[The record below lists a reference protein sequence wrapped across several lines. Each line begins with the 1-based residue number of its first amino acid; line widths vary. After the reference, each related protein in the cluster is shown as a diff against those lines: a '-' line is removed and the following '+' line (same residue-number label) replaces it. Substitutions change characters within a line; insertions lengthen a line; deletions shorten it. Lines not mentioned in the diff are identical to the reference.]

1 MVDLASPSQR
11 HLGVWLLQPEGYRAF
26 VPRPLPL
33 SPPLQFDSM
42 LQSKLSLAD
51 RALAR
56 LDGISAV
63 LPNPDLFIAMYVK
76 KEALLSSQIEGTQAS
91 LEGVLEFESDLTP
104 RDDINEIRDVVN
116 YIRALNM
123 GIAEL
128 PRTGLSLNL
137 LCSLH
142 QTLLEGTRGARRNP
156 GQFRTIQNWIGLS
169 GASIHEAIFVP
180 PPPAELHRALAELE
194 AFMNAPDELPPLIQ
208 IALIHYQ
215 FETIHPFLDGN
226 GRMGRLLITL
236 FLIARGILTKPLLY
250 LSLFLKHR
258 RQDYY
263 DLLMRARLEGEIER
277 WILFFL
283 EGVSNTSA
291 QAAQTAREIIALKD
305 ALFSRL
311 YEHSSA
317 SIYAVKLVELLFNHP
332 LISVNTVIDSMHISK
347 EAANEMVKRF
357 EKIGILREITG
368 KQRYKRYLFKEYV
381 DIIAAGTKSASFD
394 V

>member
-137 LCSLH
+137 LRSLH

-169 GASIHEAIFVP
+169 GASIREAIFVP